1 MALVGRLIAA
11 VPRYRQCDRT
21 PTERPDDGLDFRRE
35 RRGRPLSQATRAR
48 HRPIGTVA
56 HAAAARAATRP
67 RLPPSPTDDTADDDE
82 YAHPRVKAIRD
93 RLIQDSLWSDHPEVL
108 DDWWAC
114 EITSEA
120 DFVGLF
126 VDPFHF
132 GCEGDDRMV
141 AAAVDGRLTQMGAR
155 LKPMLGSDIGHFD
168 VTDMRDVV
176 PKAHELVDERLVS
189 EADFRDS
196 RSPTSCAC
204 TAA

>member
-1 MALVGRLIAA
+1 
-11 VPRYRQCDRT
+11 
-21 PTERPDDGLDFRRE
+21 
-35 RRGRPLSQATRAR
+35 
-48 HRPIGTVA
+48 
-56 HAAAARAATRP
+56 
-67 RLPPSPTDDTADDDE
+67 
-82 YAHPRVKAIRD
+82 
-93 RLIQDSLWSDHPEVL
+93 LWSDHPEVL

-132 GCEGDDRMV
+132 WVPRRRPHGGGGRRRT
-141 AAAVDGRLTQMGAR
+141 ALPDGRASQVDA
-155 LKPMLGSDIGHFD
+155 GSDIGHFD
-168 VTDMRDVV
+168 VTDMGDVV
-176 PKAHELVDERLVS
+176 PKAHELVDERLMS